1 MNQRTSSYV
10 QNYLTQTRK
19 NNAANQM
26 NFAGNDSRYAN
37 MSGGMRSFT
46 GGNGSYFN
54 AAGAAAPAAAM
65 APAATPSH
73 PYAIT
78 VSNSNA
84 STQNNFQLFGGN
96 TTPPGSTGWSGGS
109 YTSGGVTVSGVYASY
124 QTLVSQSMT
133 QPFTIGSTWVGV
145 VSGSNAQVQQPLQVT
160 TTDASG
166 LTQGVPIPF
175 RKDPY
180 QNQSDILVNNTPYR
194 IDGTT
199 VVAITALLANTVVTY
214 EFYPAQNINPASAL
228 MGQDTNRF
236 YQNPGLIRVLPV
248 ATGAQ

>member
-1 MNQRTSSYV
+1 MRTSKYVTSYL
-10 QNYLTQTRK
+10 NQTRQS
-19 NNAANQM
+19 NAANQM
-26 NFAGNDSRYAN
+26 NFTGRDSRYAN
-37 MSGGMRSFT
+37 MTGSNMSRFT
-46 GGNGSYFN
+46 GGAGSYFN
-54 AAGAAAPAAAM
+54 AAGTAPAATAV

-84 STQNNFQLFGGN
+84 SAVTNFILFNGN
-96 TTPPGSTGWSGGS
+96 VTPPGSTGWSGGNYS
-109 YTSGGVTVSGVYASY
+109 SGGVTVTGVYTTY

-133 QPFTIGSTWVGV
+133 QPFTIGSTY
-145 VSGSNAQVQQPLQVT
+145 VSAINVNAQVQQALTVN

-166 LTQGVPIPF
+166 MTQGVPIPF
-175 RKDPY
+175 LKDPY
-180 QNQSDILVNNTPYR
+180 QNQPDTLVNNTPYR

-199 VVAITALLANTVVTY
+199 SVTITTILPNAVVTY
-214 EFYPAQNINPASAL
+214 QFFPAQNINPASQF
-228 MGQDTNRF
+228 MGLDPNRY

>member
-1 MNQRTSSYV
+1 MRTSKYV
-10 QNYLTQTRK
+10 SQYLQATR
-19 NNAANQM
+19 NSNAANQM
-26 NFAGNDSRYAN
+26 NFAGRDSRYAN
-37 MSGGMRSFT
+37 MTGNMSRFT

-54 AAGAAAPAAAM
+54 AAGTAAPAAAAAQPM
-65 APAATPSH
+65 ATPSH

-84 STQNNFQLFGGN
+84 STVSNFVLFNGN
-96 TTPPGSTGWSGGS
+96 VTPPGSTGWSGGNYS
-109 YTSGGVTVSGVYASY
+109 TGGVTVTGIYTTY

-133 QPFTIGSTWVGV
+133 QPFTIGSTYVTAV
-145 VSGSNAQVQQPLQVT
+145 NVNAQVQQSLTVN

-175 RKDPY
+175 LKDPY
-180 QNQSDILVNNTPYR
+180 QNQADTLVNNTPYR

-199 VVAITALLANTVVTY
+199 SVTITALLAYAVAQY
-214 EFYPAQNINPASAL
+214 YFYPAQNINPASQL
-228 MGQDTNRF
+228 MGKDPNQYF
-236 YQNPGLIRVLPV
+236 QNPGLIRVLPV